1 METSGNLQ
9 KLGKDFFETQRI
21 ITETYGNL
29 WKLTETWQRFCQ
41 NIVKLFKNLIETYG
55 NLPKLGRDFVKTK

>member
-1 METSGNLQ
+1 MWKLMETYGNLQ
-9 KLGKDFFETQRI
+9 KLGKDFFETQQI

-41 NIVKLFKNLIETYG
+41 NIAKL
-55 NLPKLGRDFVKTK
+55 